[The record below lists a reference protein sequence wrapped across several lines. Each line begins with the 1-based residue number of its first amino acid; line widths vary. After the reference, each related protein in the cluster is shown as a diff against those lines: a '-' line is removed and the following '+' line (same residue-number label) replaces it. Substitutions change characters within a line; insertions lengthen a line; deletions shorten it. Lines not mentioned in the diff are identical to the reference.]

1 MTDINQAML
10 SKKSNL
16 SAIFIRQQDDKLN
29 QELEQ
34 LKAKKKEIKNFP
46 DFGSSTDDSAQE
58 VTEFSTD
65 KSLIFNINKKIKE
78 INAALKAISNGT
90 YGICSNCGERIMA
103 GRLEIMPEAITCP
116 TCNSNQK

>member
-1 MTDINQAML
+1 MP

-16 SAIFIRQQDDKLN
+16 SAQFIRQQDARLTE
-29 QELEQ
+29 ELEQ

-46 DFGSSTDDSAQE
+46 DFGSSIDDSAQE

-65 KSLIFNINKKIKE
+65 KSLIFNINKKIEE
-78 INAALKAISNGT
+78 INAALKAISNGN
-90 YGICSNCGERIMA
+90 YGICIKCGERIMA

-116 TCNSNQK
+116 TCNAKKK

>member
-1 MTDINQAML
+1 MNQVVP

-16 SAIFIRQQDDKLN
+16 SAKFIRQQDDKLN

-46 DFGSSTDDSAQE
+46 DFGTSTDDAAQE
-58 VTEFSTD
+58 VTEFTTD

-90 YGICSNCGERIMA
+90 YGICTNCGERIMA
-103 GRLEIMPEAITCP
+103 GRLKIMPEAITCP
-116 TCNSNQK
+116 TCTSKTK